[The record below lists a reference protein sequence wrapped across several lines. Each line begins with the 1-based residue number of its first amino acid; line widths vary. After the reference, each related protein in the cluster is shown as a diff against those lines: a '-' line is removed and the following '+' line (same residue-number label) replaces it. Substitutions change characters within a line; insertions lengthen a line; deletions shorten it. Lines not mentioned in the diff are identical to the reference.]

1 MRNLIQERQMELTM
15 RRNERNRVIRRLDGA
30 EAQLKEAIQLRGRLQ
45 RQLSKEQQDVIKLG
59 KFSFAN
65 KLKEWSGK
73 WDAQMEKEINE
84 VAEAELKY
92 NEAVKTVTDLE
103 AEVARLREQANHTDF
118 AYVEEDWADFIKEKE
133 TWIRQNDTNANRTLQ
148 KIADDRVR
156 VRSMIREIDEA
167 HEAGE
172 KALRALDKALDKLG
186 NAEGLSMWD
195 TFLGGGLIVSALKY
209 SEMDGSDDLVHRA
222 QRALRHYET
231 ELMDVQNI
239 ATESF
244 KVNQNDIFTFTDIF
258 FDNIFSDWMVHSR
271 ISDAKSKL
279 NAVLQDV
286 RRVQTQLGR
295 KRDESAE
302 ELRRLDE
309 QERAIIEG

>member
-1 MRNLIQERQMELTM
+1 MGNSIQERQMELTM

-30 EAQLKEAIQLRGRLQ
+30 EAQLKDAIQLRDRLQ
-45 RQLSKEQQDVIKLG
+45 QQLSKEQQDVIKLG

-65 KLKEWSGK
+65 KWKEWSGK
-73 WDAQMEKEINE
+73 WDVQMEKEINE

-92 NEAVKTVTDLE
+92 NEAAKTVTDLE
-103 AEVARLREQANHTDF
+103 ADIARLREQANHVEF

-133 TWIRQNDTNANRTLQ
+133 TWIRQNDTDANRTLQ

-156 VRSMIREIDEA
+156 VRSMIREINEA
-167 HEAGE
+167 YEAGE

-239 ATESF
+239 VTESF

-295 KRDESAE
+295 KRDESLE

-309 QERAIIEG
+309 QERTIIES

>member
-1 MRNLIQERQMELTM
+1 MQNTIQERQMELTM

-30 EAQLKEAIQLRGRLQ
+30 EAQLKEATQLRDRLQ
-45 RQLSKEQQDVIKLG
+45 QQLSKEQQDVIKLG

-65 KLKEWSGK
+65 KWKEWSGK

-84 VAEAELKY
+84 VAEVELKY

-103 AEVARLREQANHTDF
+103 AEVLRLREQANHSDF
-118 AYVEEDWADFIKEKE
+118 TFVEEDWADFIREKE

-172 KALRALDKALDKLG
+172 KALRALDQALDKLG

-209 SEMDGSDDLVHRA
+209 SEMDSSDDLVHRA

-286 RRVQTQLGR
+286 RRVQAQLGR
-295 KRDESAE
+295 KRDESSE

-309 QERAIIEG
+309 QERSIIES